1 MRFACKTKKGCM
13 PMKQNDSFT
22 GGAVF
27 STADAL
33 TEEME
38 RLPPESSETLFPPR
52 EALRHGTL
60 FPGLFIPTGEASSLP
75 KSATLTH
82 AIPFAA
88 WEMRLYLN
96 THPCDR
102 KALALYHGYCE
113 RCPGGYGYLACALY
127 GTRKDSCP
135 LCWNWVEGP
144 WPWEIPPTAGKE
156 A

>member
-1 MRFACKTKKGCM
+1 
-13 PMKQNDSFT
+13 MKQNDSPA
-22 GGAVF
+22 GGIAFSAVQDAF
-27 STADAL
+27 DEADQ
-33 TEEME
+33 
-38 RLPPESSETLFPPR
+38 LPPESSETLFPPR

-60 FPGLFIPTGEASSLP
+60 FPGLFIPSGEAFPLP
-75 KSATLTH
+75 KSANLTH

-102 KALALYHGYCE
+102 NALALYHGYCE
-113 RCPGGYGYLACALY
+113 HCPGGYGYLACALY
-127 GTRKDSCP
+127 GESRDSCP

-144 WPWEIPPTAGKE
+144 WPWEVSIPAEKE

>member
-1 MRFACKTKKGCM
+1 
-13 PMKQNDSFT
+13 MKQKDTFT
-22 GGAVF
+22 GNSPTFAAYAFG
-27 STADAL
+27 
-33 TEEME
+33 EEAE
-38 RLPPESSETLFPPR
+38 LLPPESSETLFPPR

-60 FPGLFIPTGEASSLP
+60 FPGLFIPSGEASALP
-75 KSATLTH
+75 KSATITY

-96 THPCDR
+96 THPNDR
-102 KALALYHGYCE
+102 KALALYHSYCE

-127 GTRKDSCP
+127 GVNRDSCP

-144 WPWEIPPTAGKE
+144 WPWEASPSAEKE

>member
-1 MRFACKTKKGCM
+1 
-13 PMKQNDSFT
+13 MKQNETLPDSVIWS
-22 GGAVF
+22 GEGE
-27 STADAL
+27 
-33 TEEME
+33 TEPETELM
-38 RLPPESSETLFPPR
+38 PPESCQTLFPPR

-60 FPGLFIPTGEASSLP
+60 FPGLFIPSGEAYALP
-75 KSATLTH
+75 KAATVTH

-127 GTRKDSCP
+127 GSGRQDACP

-144 WPWEIPPTAGKE
+144 WPWEPAKAPGKE

>member
-1 MRFACKTKKGCM
+1 MFACKTKKGCM
-13 PMKQNDSFT
+13 PMKQNDSIT
-22 GGAVF
+22 GGTDF
-27 STADAL
+27 PTAYAL
-33 TEEME
+33 TEEIDL
-38 RLPPESSETLFPPR
+38 LPPESSETLFPPR

-60 FPGLFIPTGEASSLP
+60 FPGLFIPAGEASSLP

-127 GTRKDSCP
+127 GGRKDSCP

-144 WPWEIPPTAGKE
+144 WPWEVAPPTGKE

>member
-1 MRFACKTKKGCM
+1 
-13 PMKQNDSFT
+13 MKQNSSPVS
-22 GGAVF
+22 GAAF
-27 STADAL
+27 SAVHDAL
-33 TEEME
+33 GDMDL
-38 RLPPESSETLFPPR
+38 LPLESSETLFPPR

-60 FPGLFIPTGEASSLP
+60 FPGLFIPAGEASPLP
-75 KSATLTH
+75 KCDTLTH

-102 KALALYHGYCE
+102 NALALYHGYCE

-127 GTRKDSCP
+127 GESRDSCP

-144 WPWEIPPTAGKE
+144 WPWEVSAPAEKE

>member
-1 MRFACKTKKGCM
+1 MCACKTKKGCM
-13 PMKQNDSFT
+13 PMKKNNFPTS
-22 GGAVF
+22 GAAF
-27 STADAL
+27 SAVQDAH
-33 TEEME
+33 EETDL
-38 RLPPESSETLFPPR
+38 LPPESSETLFPPR

-60 FPGLFIPTGEASSLP
+60 FPGLFIPSGEASPLP
-75 KSATLTH
+75 RSANLTH
-82 AIPFAA
+82 AVPFAA

-102 KALALYHGYCE
+102 NALALYHGYCE

-127 GTRKDSCP
+127 GESRDSCP

-144 WPWEIPPTAGKE
+144 WPWEVSAAADKE